1 MDKKIQ
7 VSWFSM
13 RISVKEYVCG
23 RQTKIEEIHVEDPSL
38 RNSPKGEEEEEEGL
52 PVSLL
57 TFDISQVRAV
67 SNSAEPGFG
76 LDKSKTLQECFS
88 I

>member
-1 MDKKIQ
+1 MIFNEN
-7 VSWFSM
+7 FSERM
-13 RISVKEYVCG
+13 CVTGRLKLRRYMLKTQAYV
-23 RQTKIEEIHVEDPSL
+23 TL
-38 RNSPKGEEEEEEGL
+38 PKVRRL

-57 TFDISQVRAV
+57 TFGISQVRAV

>member
-1 MDKKIQ
+1 
-7 VSWFSM
+7 M

-38 RNSPKGEEEEEEGL
+38 RNSPKGEEEEEEQEML

-57 TFDISQVRAV
+57 TFGISQVRAV
-67 SNSAEPGFG
+67 SNSAEPGFS